1 MAEVAGGQQ
10 WTEKSFSRQQM
21 PWHQEGKPVTALTLL
36 EELGGGSLRTIYK
49 YLAEWEAKQAET
61 APAAISK
68 VPEAV
73 QNAFASTW
81 LAAVAEAAKDV
92 AAEKEK
98 AAEEVRQAQK
108 KFEEALDGI
117 QKLEAQGSQDAAQ
130 IEQLK
135 AQVSE
140 LREALTEAG
149 NENAGLKATA
159 GELRQQVRSQ
169 QTELDRL
176 HKDMEQQRKQHQEQ
190 MERLSAENTRRLTTL
205 CGQVE
210 QLQQQEAKLQKKS
223 EQLENDRA
231 LVTMKLEQTAERL
244 KIAEVQQESFNKE
257 REAAIKEAAGL
268 KGQVQALTAQ
278 NTELMG
284 KLAERPAR
292 PRITAEQMAAK
303 KP

>member
-1 MAEVAGGQQ
+1 MSGR
-10 WTEKSFSRQQM
+10 SSRRAAVDREELFQAANSM
-21 PWHQEGKPVTALTLL
+21 LQEGKPVTALALL
-36 EELGGGSLRTIYK
+36 EALGGGSLRTIYK
-49 YLAEWEAKQAET
+49 YLAEWEAKQKEPAQ
-61 APAAISK
+61 AAISK

-81 LAAVAEAAKDV
+81 LAAVAEAAKEV

-108 KFEEALDGI
+108 KFEEALEGI
-117 QKLEAQGSQDAAQ
+117 QKLEAQGGEDAVQ

-135 AQVSE
+135 DQI
-140 LREALTEAG
+140 
-149 NENAGLKATA
+149 
-159 GELRQQVRSQ
+159 
-169 QTELDRL
+169 D
-176 HKDMEQQRKQHQEQ
+176 HM
-190 MERLSAENTRRLTTL
+190 SAENTRRLTNL
-205 CGQVE
+205 AGQVE
-210 QLQQQEAKLQKKS
+210 QLQQQVASLQKKS

-231 LVTMKLEQTAERL
+231 LVTIKLGETAERL
-244 KIAEVQQESFNKE
+244 KTAEKKQESANKE

-278 NTELMG
+278 NTELMS

-303 KP
+303 LS